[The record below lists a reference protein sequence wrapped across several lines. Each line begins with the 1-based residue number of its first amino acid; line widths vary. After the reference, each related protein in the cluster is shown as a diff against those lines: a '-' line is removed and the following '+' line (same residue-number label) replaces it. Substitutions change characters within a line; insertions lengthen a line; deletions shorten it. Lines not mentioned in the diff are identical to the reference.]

1 MSEMIKLT
9 AEDGI
14 ELEAFVAGDPEKTK
28 GGVVVLQEIF
38 GLNAHIRDLPRRFAE
53 AGYYAVAP
61 ALFDRAEPGIELDY
75 NADGKTRGIALKNMV
90 DADTIIDVSAAIDL
104 ARSAGPV
111 SIVGFCWG
119 GSLAWR
125 AATCLGGLV
134 GAVSYYGGE
143 LPSKAG
149 LVAHCPVLTH
159 FGRKDASIPM
169 EGVNAFINA
178 QADAAPGVETHIYD
192 ADHGFNCDARGQFDA
207 AAATLAWDRTIK
219 FLDRVGRAG

>member
-1 MSEMIKLT
+1 MSGITKLT

-14 ELEAFVAGDPEKTK
+14 ELAACIAGDPANAK

-53 AGYYAVAP
+53 AGYYAIAP
-61 ALFDRAEPGIELDY
+61 ALFDRAEPGVELDY
-75 NADGKTRGIALKNMV
+75 DAVGKTRGIDLKNAV

-111 SIVGFCWG
+111 SLVGFCWG

-125 AATCLGGLV
+125 AATCLGGIA

-143 LPSKAG
+143 LPAKAG
-149 LVAHCPVLTH
+149 LVATCPVLAH
-159 FGRKDASIPM
+159 FGSRDAGIPM
-169 EGVNAFINA
+169 EGVNTFIKA
-178 QADAAPGVETHIYD
+178 QADAAPAVETYIYD

-207 AAATLAWDRTIK
+207 AAAALAWDRTIG
-219 FLDRVGRAG
+219 FLDRVCRA

>member
-14 ELEAFVAGDPEKTK
+14 ELAACIAGDPANAK
-28 GGVVVLQEIF
+28 GGVVILQEIF

-53 AGYYAVAP
+53 AGYYAIAP
-61 ALFDRAEPGIELDY
+61 ALFDRAEPGVELDY
-75 NADGKTRGIALKNMV
+75 DAVGKTRGIDLKNAV

-111 SIVGFCWG
+111 SLVGFCWG

-125 AATCLGGLV
+125 AATCLGGLA

-143 LPSKAG
+143 LPAKAG
-149 LVAHCPVLTH
+149 LVATCPVLAH
-159 FGRKDASIPM
+159 FGSRDAGIPM
-169 EGVNAFINA
+169 EGVNTFIKA
-178 QADAAPGVETHIYD
+178 QADAAPAVETYIYD

-207 AAATLAWDRTIK
+207 AAAALAWDRTIG
-219 FLDRVGRAG
+219 FLDRICQA